1 MPAQGTA
8 IATPFPLP
16 SASACGCGHLKEAS
30 PPARTGPGEGR
41 GEGRDLDSLAA
52 PSKTV
57 IEFASE
63 REAVQASAILEE
75 APGFDGFP
83 LVVLEERGRWFL
95 ECYDNSTLAGSA
107 MDMLANAGVTA
118 VSLAVAPIP
127 EVDWVTE
134 TQKALPPVHAG
145 RFMVHGSHD
154 RGRAISQ
161 WAIEIDAGRAFGTA
175 HHGTTKGC
183 LLAIGRLAATLQP
196 RTVLDLGTGS
206 GVLAIAA
213 ARAFPAARIVGADI
227 DPVAIA
233 VARENCRKNGA
244 AASIGLF
251 AGDGLRP
258 SAAYTRAPFD
268 LVVANILAK
277 PLLKLAP
284 RLRILTRRG
293 GALVL
298 SGLLSTQAREIL
310 ARYRATGFCL
320 TGRRDLEGWATLT
333 LRRVL

>member
-1 MPAQGTA
+1 MN
-8 IATPFPLP
+8 
-16 SASACGCGHLKEAS
+16 CS
-30 PPARTGPGEGR
+30 P
-41 GEGRDLDSLAA
+41 DLDRSAV

-57 IEFASE
+57 LEFGSE
-63 REAVQASAILEE
+63 HEAVLASAILEE

-83 LVVLEERGRWFL
+83 LAVLEERGGWFL
-95 ECYDNSTLAGSA
+95 ECYDDGAFANAAVDILA
-107 MDMLANAGVTA
+107 DAGVTA
-118 VSLAVAPIP
+118 LSITVAAIP
-127 EVDWVTE
+127 DVDWVAE
-134 TQKALPPVHAG
+134 TQKALPPVQAG
-145 RFMVHGSHD
+145 RFTVHGSHD

-183 LLAIGRLAATLQP
+183 LLAIGRLPAALHP

-213 ARAFPAARIVGADI
+213 AKAFPLAKIVGADI
-227 DPVAIA
+227 DPIAIA

-244 AASIGLF
+244 AGSIGLF

-258 SAAYTRAPFD
+258 SAAYARAPFD
-268 LVVANILAK
+268 IVMANILAK

-284 RLRILTRRG
+284 RLRTLTRRG
-293 GALVL
+293 GVLIL

-320 TGRRDLEGWATLT
+320 IQRRDLEGWATLT
-333 LRRVL
+333 LQRVQ